1 MQQKRRRSYAGSTT
15 LLKELN
21 RSLVLDALRQQ
32 GSLSR
37 SELAGLTGLTA
48 ATISNIVEELIAD
61 GYVKSEGQGESQ
73 GGRKPTLLSLV
84 AGARQV
90 VAVDVAVDR
99 VTVALTDLLA
109 RPLAVE
115 VLPSPTGK
123 MPLAVVEE
131 VAATVNQLV
140 ERRRRPPVLGV
151 GVAFPGPTDVEGG
164 IALTAPNL
172 PGWDH
177 VPLGDLLAERVK
189 LPVHVEN
196 DANAAALGERSYGA
210 ARGVRHLIFLLLDLG
225 IGGGFLFGG
234 EIYRGFQGA
243 AGEVG
248 HMIIDINGRRC
259 GCGSTGC
266 LETVASGIA
275 LTRRLAE
282 RVGKE
287 EREKLSLL
295 LDAARADDPQVVS
308 DLKEAARY
316 IGAAVASLAN
326 TFNPEMI
333 ILGGRLAVE
342 YPPLFDLA
350 VETARPRLLPLI
362 QHHTQIALTSLGR
375 NACLV
380 GAACLVLQRVFR
392 PLRLASTAP

>member
-1 MQQKRRRSYAGSTT
+1 VLRERHRSFTGSTT

-37 SELAGLTGLTA
+37 AQLASLTGLTA
-48 ATISNIVEELIAD
+48 ATISNIVEELIAE
-61 GYVKSEGQGESQ
+61 GYVRSEGQGASQ

-84 AGARQV
+84 PGARHV
-90 VAVDVAVDR
+90 IAVDVAVDR
-99 VTVALTDLLA
+99 VTVAITDLLA
-109 RPLAVE
+109 RTLAME
-115 VLPSPTGK
+115 VLPSPAGK
-123 MPLAVVEE
+123 APLAVVDE
-131 VAATVNQLV
+131 VAAAV
-140 ERRRRPPVLGV
+140 ENLAHRRSCPPILGV
-151 GVAFPGPTDVEGG
+151 GVAFPGPTDVETGT
-164 IALTAPNL
+164 ALTAPNL

-177 VPLGDLLAERVK
+177 VPLRDLLAERVK
-189 LPVHVEN
+189 LPVYVEN
-196 DANAAALGERSYGA
+196 DANAAALGEKSYGA

-275 LTRRLAE
+275 LVRRRAE
-282 RVGKE
+282 RLGRE
-287 EREKLSLL
+287 EPEKLSLL
-295 LDAARADDPQVVS
+295 LDAARLGDAQAVAD
-308 DLKEAARY
+308 LNEAARY
-316 IGAAVASLAN
+316 IGVAVASLAN

-342 YPPLFDLA
+342 YPPFFDLA
-350 VETARPRLLPLI
+350 AETARPRLLPLI
-362 QHHTQIALTSLGR
+362 QHHTQIAMTGLGR

-380 GAACLVLQRVFR
+380 GAASLVLQTIFQ
-392 PLRLASTAP
+392 PLRLAGNAP